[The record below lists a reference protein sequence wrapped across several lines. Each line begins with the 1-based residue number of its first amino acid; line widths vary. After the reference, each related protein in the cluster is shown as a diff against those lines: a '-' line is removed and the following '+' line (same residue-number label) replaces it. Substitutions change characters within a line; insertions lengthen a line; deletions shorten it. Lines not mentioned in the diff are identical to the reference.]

1 MPIEIKGLKDIAP
14 DEIEVTPDMIEAGA
28 SKFLLFE
35 AADAADVAVFSIF
48 RAMLGASR
56 QFRNCRVIEI

>member
-35 AADAADVAVFSIF
+35 AADADVAVFSIF